1 MREVTFDRDNSGI
14 RQRILMRFEQL
25 SERIH
30 TPGTQPLNPMA
41 EIENLFDLLEYG
53 ASLMEEPDE
62 VGSRVL
68 DRPDGDMFIK
78 VGTNAWVKVNPD
90 TSPVFPVPWAKL
102 LSPVPCPPEPTPSE
116 EPPIPPEEPPPSG

>member
-30 TPGTQPLNPMA
+30 TPGTQPLNPVA

-62 VGSRVL
+62 VGSKVL
-68 DRPDGDMFIK
+68 DRPDGDLFIK
-78 VGTNAWVKVNPD
+78 VGTDAWVKVNPD
-90 TSPVFPVPWAKL
+90 TTPVFPVPWAKL
-102 LSPVPCPPEPTPSE
+102 LSPVPVPDPPTPL
-116 EPPIPPEEPPPSG
+116 PPEEPPPE